1 MAQLPPSAHH
11 RRLDA
16 VLLATRATV
25 IVLLLIGLGVGA
37 GVFLGGVLVHV
48 FEMLHLNHLAT
59 SS

>member
-1 MAQLPPSAHH
+1 MAPVPPAQH
-11 RRLDA
+11 RHRNA

-25 IVLLLIGLGVGA
+25 IVLLLVGLGVA
-37 GVFLGGVLVHV
+37 TGVFLGGLLVHV